1 MKKGAAFLL
10 VIMFVLSMAGCGM
23 IAGAEDM
30 QTAENEVLQENM
42 VSVNLDD
49 VAAQNDPEEQ
59 FRNHLEQVAE
69 KEIIGEEGIM
79 SADATVTYDEETGQY
94 SIELLIETNGE
105 VGGEQI
111 ELYKSALSKTYAK
124 VALVVDGTVL

>member
-10 VIMFVLSMAGCGM
+10 VIMFVLSMAECGM

-69 KEIIGEEGIM
+69 KEIIGEEFYKSI
-79 SADATVTYDEETGQY
+79 DAQ
-94 SIELLIETNGE
+94 LLIER
-105 VGGEQI
+105 
-111 ELYKSALSKTYAK
+111 SA
-124 VALVVDGTVL
+124 ALMKR